1 MQASAILQSRRILP
15 TAALL
20 LCLVFFGTARP
31 VQAGDLPDQRLFDAL
46 VSSKSE
52 MEARIVEAEIWES
65 WIAAAPSVDLEA
77 KVRSAMSKRRVAD
90 YEGAL
95 MELNSALETAP
106 DYAEA
111 WNQRAFIHY
120 LQGKPD
126 RSLEDIERVLELE
139 PRHFGALSGKGRILM
154 EQGRVRLGQ
163 QALREAVALHPFI
176 PERFLLIREQEE
188 KGIDL

>member
-1 MQASAILQSRRILP
+1 MQASAILQSRCILP

-20 LCLVFFGTARP
+20 LCLVFFGIARP
-31 VQAGDLPDQRLFDAL
+31 VQAGNLPDQRLFDAL
-46 VSSKSE
+46 LSSKSE

-65 WIAAAPSVDLEA
+65 WIAAAPSADLEA

-176 PERFLLIREQEE
+176 PERFLLIREKEE